1 MLRPCP
7 CCGTPAPRA
16 TCPHCGGVETGPL
29 AAKSLGSAVMLLGL
43 TACFGATDVT
53 TDTSDT
59 TGSNDTVVSAE
70 YGVPDTGYLVD
81 EDGDGIT
88 STDDC
93 DDTDASIYPGA
104 PETPGDGV
112 DSNCDGNDDT

>member
-1 MLRPCP
+1 
-7 CCGTPAPRA
+7 
-16 TCPHCGGVETGPL
+16 
-29 AAKSLGSAVMLLGL
+29 MLLGL

-59 TGSNDTVVSAE
+59 TGSNDTAVTAE
-70 YGVPDTGYLVD
+70 YGVPDTGYLED
-81 EDGDGIT
+81 LDGDGFT
-88 STDDC
+88 RDEDC
-93 DDTDASIYPGA
+93 DDTDATVYPGA